1 MADEKKLPKPESLE
15 AKFLLLA
22 ALPYDPRAKRK
33 HSLVFGFI
41 LDWFHSTYGNALA
54 SVRHVVATLKERDPS
69 GRGLYSGDV
78 HSALSDLVAWGYL
91 HQVKGSGRQAS
102 RYIPAWDLVCVR
114 KTPNATDDVSSV
126 RENANTDV
134 RENANANGV
143 SVHEIPN
150 EDPLTGPGH
159 RTGSH
164 VVGSMFES
172 APTAPPA
179 LGLSASA
186 AETASGDGFSEFWKV
201 WPRKHGIK
209 KARAEW
215 RKILSDV
222 DVVIDVAGDWAA
234 HYEKH
239 GIEKKW
245 IPEPANWLAGERW
258 LEDLPIVHIDAKG
271 AAIAKAKANA
281 PAKADLKAEPQPDND
296 NEPAVIPE
304 FMKGSPSLWP
314 VGAYWGEFIEND
326 VVKEYD
332 GKDVAADL
340 LFLVNSPGPH
350 FGKKL
355 RHKIYV
361 ESAFKSVQEDGQR
374 YLMSIC
380 SAVGVSSIEELDE
393 LMFKPLMVKADG
405 NKITYLKLEEAA

>member
-1 MADEKKLPKPESLE
+1 MVDEKKLPKPESLE

-41 LDWFHSTYGNALA
+41 LDWFHSAYGNALA

-78 HSALSDLVAWGYL
+78 HSALSDLVEWGYL
-91 HQVKGSGRQAS
+91 QQVKGTGRKAS
-102 RYIPAWDLVCVR
+102 RYVPVWDLVCVR
-114 KTPNATDDVSSV
+114 KTPNTTDEESSV
-126 RENANTDV
+126 RESANADV
-134 RENANANGV
+134 RETPNATDV
-143 SVHEIPN
+143 CVHENQN

-164 VVGSMFES
+164 VVGSMFEA
-172 APTAPPA
+172 APPAPPA
-179 LGLSASA
+179 LGLAASA
-186 AETASGDGFSEFWKV
+186 AGTASGDGFSEFWKV

-215 RKILSDV
+215 RKILCDV
-222 DVVIDVAGDWAA
+222 DIVIEVAGDWAS

-258 LEDLPIVHIDAKG
+258 LEDLPIVHVDAKG

-281 PAKADLKAEPQPDND
+281 PANTAAKAEPQPDND
-296 NEPAVIPE
+296 NVPGAPVLDVGPFSPIGTFDVTIVGSKLIPDNN
-304 FMKGSPSLWP
+304 
-314 VGAYWGEFIEND
+314 GEKAILQLQLSEGHSVMHDMEHSFYSQHSDPKIQARGQAFLRTLADCLGIECLTDTEQLEGRRVNCTID
-326 VVKEYD
+326 QRFAIFYRK
-332 GKDVAADL
+332 AA
-340 LFLVNSPGPH
+340 
-350 FGKKL
+350 
-355 RHKIYV
+355 
-361 ESAFKSVQEDGQR
+361 
-374 YLMSIC
+374 
-380 SAVGVSSIEELDE
+380 
-393 LMFKPLMVKADG
+393 
-405 NKITYLKLEEAA
+405 

>member
-54 SVRHVVATLKERDPS
+54 SVRHVAKTIKERDPS
-69 GRGLYSGDV
+69 GHGLYSGDV
-78 HSALSDLVAWGYL
+78 HGALSDLVAWGYL
-91 HQVKGSGRQAS
+91 HQVKGAGRQAS

-126 RENANTDV
+126 RENENTCV
-134 RENANANGV
+134 LENANANGL

-150 EDPLTGPGH
+150 EDPLTGPGQ

-172 APTAPPA
+172 APLAPPA
-179 LGLSASA
+179 DGLKATA

-215 RKILSDV
+215 AKILSDV
-222 DVVIDVAGDWAA
+222 DVVIDVAGEWAA

-258 LEDLPIVHIDAKG
+258 LEDLPIVHVDAKG

-281 PAKADLKAEPQPDND
+281 PAKADPKAEPQPDND
-296 NEPAVIPE
+296 NEPGAPVLDVGPFSPIGTYDVTIVGSKLIPDNNGEKVI
-304 FMKGSPSLWP
+304 
-314 VGAYWGEFIEND
+314 
-326 VVKEYD
+326 
-332 GKDVAADL
+332 L
-340 LFLVNSPGPH
+340 L
-350 FGKKL
+350 
-355 RHKIYV
+355 
-361 ESAFKSVQEDGQR
+361 
-374 YLMSIC
+374 
-380 SAVGVSSIEELDE
+380 
-393 LMFKPLMVKADG
+393 
-405 NKITYLKLEEAA
+405 LKLSEGRSVMHDIEHSFYNQHSDPKVQARGQAYLRTLSDCLDIESLTDTEQLEGRRVSCTVDQRFAISYRKAA

>member
-114 KTPNATDDVSSV
+114 KTPNATDDVPSV
-126 RENANTDV
+126 RENANADV
-134 RENANANGV
+134 RENANANGL
-143 SVHEIPN
+143 SVHENPN

-164 VVGSMFES
+164 VVGSTFE
-172 APTAPPA
+172 AAPPA
-179 LGLSASA
+179 PPADGLKATA

-215 RKILSDV
+215 RKILCDV
-222 DVVIDVAGDWAA
+222 DIVIEVAGDWAA

-239 GIEKKW
+239 GTEKKW

-258 LEDLPIVHIDAKG
+258 LEDLPIVHVDAKG

-281 PAKADLKAEPQPDND
+281 PANAAAKAEPVADND
-296 NEPAVIPE
+296 NERGAPVLDVGP
-304 FMKGSPSLWP
+304 FSPIGTFDVTI
-314 VGAYWGEFIEND
+314 VGGHVQADINGEK
-326 VVKEYD
+326 VT
-332 GKDVAADL
+332 L
-340 LFLVNSPGPH
+340 L
-350 FGKKL
+350 
-355 RHKIYV
+355 
-361 ESAFKSVQEDGQR
+361 
-374 YLMSIC
+374 
-380 SAVGVSSIEELDE
+380 
-393 LMFKPLMVKADG
+393 
-405 NKITYLKLEEAA
+405 LKLSDGHGSMHDIEHVLYGQHSDSKIQARGQAFLRTLADCLGIDSLTDTEQLNGHRVNCTVDQRFAISYRKAA